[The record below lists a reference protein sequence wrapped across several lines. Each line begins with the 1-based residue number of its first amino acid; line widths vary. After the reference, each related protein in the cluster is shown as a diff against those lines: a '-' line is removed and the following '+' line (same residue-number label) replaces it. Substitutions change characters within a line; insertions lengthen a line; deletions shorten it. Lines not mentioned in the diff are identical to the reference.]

1 MIRVSIHDASNKPGL
16 NDLCLAL
23 CSTIFISFLYFFTSL
38 SNSSASIAPNN
49 FCLIESLNALT
60 NDPDSAA
67 PVIPIVAGFLMVVPM
82 KICTGELQ
90 FVHFFRALDNMT
102 TVFFIL
108 WPNQLGKP
116 QVILKQFTQLHWHW
130 LTYCLWRGIR
140 PLMERSKPWP
150 WHQDDW
156 DGMLPLLLPAWVT
169 WLLLLA
175 FSSLQWRLQYLTSEG
190 CFEHQSHRNN
200 GWENIW
206 NWKWPPV
213 LLRQPKYINTFIWY
227 GI

>member
-1 MIRVSIHDASNKPGL
+1 MIRVSIHDASNKLGL

-90 FVHFFRALDNMT
+90 FVRFFHALDNMT

-116 QVILKQFTQLHWHW
+116 QVILEQFTQLHWHW

-140 PLMERSKPWP
+140 PLMERSKLWP
-150 WHQDDW
+150 WHQEVSGELGW
-156 DGMLPLLLPAWVT
+156 NVASAASCLGHLAPALGFLILTVEMITIFNLRGMFWTSVT
-169 WLLLLA
+169 
-175 FSSLQWRLQYLTSEG
+175 
-190 CFEHQSHRNN
+190 
-200 GWENIW
+200 
-206 NWKWPPV
+206 
-213 LLRQPKYINTFIWY
+213 
-227 GI
+227 

>member
-1 MIRVSIHDASNKPGL
+1 MTWQCCTCHTH
-16 NDLCLAL
+16 C
-23 CSTIFISFLYFFTSL
+23 
-38 SNSSASIAPNN
+38 
-49 FCLIESLNALT
+49 
-60 NDPDSAA
+60 
-67 PVIPIVAGFLMVVPM
+67 AGFLMVMPM

-130 LTYCLWRGIR
+130 LTYCLWRGLDHWWKANSGLDIR
-140 PLMERSKPWP
+140 MTGMECASAASCLG
-150 WHQDDW
+150 H
-156 DGMLPLLLPAWVT
+156 LA
-169 WLLLLA
+169 LLLA

-200 GWENIW
+200 GWENILKLKMTTSVITSTKIYQHFYLIW
-206 NWKWPPV
+206 RMVKYHQFETWKFPE
-213 LLRQPKYINTFIWY
+213 IW
-227 GI
+227 ITWRRTIFWANV